1 MNPFIN
7 KKELEERCKNPQF
20 CIACLRV
27 RDESI
32 PVDEHHVCLE
42 CRRGSRGMPRR
53 LPAIT
58 LPNGKTYFID
68 ERLRQ
73 FRNVHNPHDSI
84 DF

>member
-1 MNPFIN
+1 MNPFVN
-7 KKELEERCKNPQF
+7 KKELKKRLKNPMF
-20 CIACLRV
+20 CIACLRT
-27 RDESI
+27 RDSV
-32 PVDEHHVCLE
+32 PVDEHHVCLG

-58 LPNGKTYFID
+58 LKNGTTYFID

-73 FRNVHNPHDSI
+73 LRNIHNPYDSI

>member
-1 MNPFIN
+1 MNQFVN
-7 KKELEERCKNPQF
+7 KKELKKRLKDPRF
-20 CIACLRV
+20 CIACFRI
-27 RDESI
+27 RDNV

-58 LPNGKTYFID
+58 LKNGRTYFID

-73 FRNVHNPHDSI
+73 LRNVHNPHDSI
-84 DF
+84 DFD